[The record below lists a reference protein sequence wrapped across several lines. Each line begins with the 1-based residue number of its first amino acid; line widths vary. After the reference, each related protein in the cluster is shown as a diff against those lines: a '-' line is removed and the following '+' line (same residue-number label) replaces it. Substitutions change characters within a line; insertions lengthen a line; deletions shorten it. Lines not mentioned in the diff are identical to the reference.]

1 MEQTIENKVTNQ
13 MRTGNE
19 LMKASLPYA
28 TENKAKSWYFVISTI
43 FFLLT
48 AFVGT
53 LAPIHLAFRLVLGI
67 LTGLLMVR
75 FFILYH
81 DYNHFAIL
89 KKSTLGKILM
99 TTFGVFILAPVTI
112 WKRTHDYHH
121 WNNSKLSNNGV
132 GSYPLLARKDYL
144 ELPKKE
150 QWLYMTVRHPLTI
163 ALGYITLFVF
173 DFNVKTFFQSP
184 KKHWDSVIAL
194 IIHITVAVLLYQ
206 KFDLAT
212 LLISWT
218 IPFLIANGCG
228 SYLFYAQHN
237 FPGAQYVENKDWNYF
252 DAAIQ
257 STSFLKTNEIMNWF
271 TGDIGYH
278 HVHHLNHQI
287 PFYRLRE
294 AMAGIPEMQTPLA
307 TSLSLKDISACLRL
321 KVWDPE
327 LGQMA
332 PL

>member
-1 MEQTIENKVTNQ
+1 
-13 MRTGNE
+13 
-19 LMKASLPYA
+19 LASFTA
-28 TENKAKSWYFVISTI
+28 TFSPFHWSI
-43 FFLLT
+43 
-48 AFVGT
+48 
-53 LAPIHLAFRLVLGI
+53 RLVFGV

-89 KKSTLGKILM
+89 KNSFLGKILM
-99 TTFGVFILAPVTI
+99 TTFGIFILAPVTI

-132 GSYPLLARKDYL
+132 GSYPLLAREDFL
-144 ELPKKE
+144 ALPKKE
-150 QWLYMTVRHPLTI
+150 QLLYMIVRHPLTI
-163 ALGYITLFVF
+163 AFGYITLFLF
-173 DFNVKTFFQSP
+173 DFNIKTFFQSP
-184 KKHWDSVIAL
+184 KKHWDSIIAL
-194 IIHITVAVLLYQ
+194 TFHITVAVLLYQ
-206 KFDLAT
+206 YFGLST

-218 IPFLIANGCG
+218 IPFLVANGSG

-252 DAAIQ
+252 NAAII
-257 STSFLKTNEIMNWF
+257 STSFLKTNEVMNWF

-294 AMAGIPEMQTPLA
+294 AMAGIPEMQHPIE
-307 TSLSLKDISACLRL
+307 TSLSPKDIIACLRL

-327 LGQMA
+327 LKQMA

>member
-1 MEQTIENKVTNQ
+1 
-13 MRTGNE
+13 
-19 LMKASLPYA
+19 MKASLPYA
-28 TENKAKSWYFVISTI
+28 NENKTKSWFYVISTI
-43 FFLLT
+43 IYLLT
-48 AFVGT
+48 GFAGT
-53 LAPIHLAFRLVLGI
+53 LAPIHWGFRLVLGI

-89 KKSTLGKILM
+89 KNSVLGKIVM
-99 TTFGVFILAPVTI
+99 TTFGIFILAPVTI

-132 GSYPLLARKDYL
+132 GSYPLLARKDFY

-150 QWLYMTVRHPLTI
+150 QWLYMIVRHPLTI
-163 ALGYITLFVF
+163 ALGYITLFIF
-173 DFNVKTFFQSP
+173 DFNIKTFFQSP

-194 IIHITVAVLLYQ
+194 IFHITIAVLLYQ
-206 KFDLAT
+206 TGGIVT
-212 LLISWT
+212 LLLSWT
-218 IPFLIANGCG
+218 VPFLIANGSG

-237 FPGAQYVENKDWNYF
+237 FPGAQYVENKEWNYF
-252 DAAIQ
+252 DAAIR

-294 AMAGIPEMQTPLA
+294 AMAGIPEMQNPLV
-307 TSLSLKDISACLRL
+307 TTLSPKDIASCLRL

-327 LGQMA
+327 LGQMT

>member
-1 MEQTIENKVTNQ
+1 

-19 LMKASLPYA
+19 LMKASLPFA
-28 TENKAKSWYFVISTI
+28 VENKTKSWYYVISTI
-43 FFLLT
+43 LLLLSSF
-48 AFVGT
+48 AVT
-53 LAPIHLAFRLVLGI
+53 LSPIHIATRIPFAI

-81 DYNHFAIL
+81 DYNHYAIL
-89 KKSTLGKILM
+89 KDSFLGKIIM
-99 TTFGVFILAPVTI
+99 TVFGLFILAPITI

-132 GSYPLLARKDYL
+132 GSYPLLARKDFL
-144 ELPKKE
+144 ALPKKE

-163 ALGYITLFVF
+163 ALGYFSLFIF
-173 DFNVKTFFQSP
+173 DFNIKTFFQSP

-194 IIHITVAVLLYQ
+194 AIHITIGVFIFKTAGLIG
-206 KFDLAT
+206 

-218 IPFLIANGCG
+218 LPFVIANGSG

-237 FPGAQYVENKDWNYF
+237 FPGAQYVDNKDWNYF
-252 DAAIQ
+252 DAAIK
-257 STSFLKTNEIMNWF
+257 STSFLKMNPIMNWF

-294 AMAGIPEMQTPLA
+294 AMAGIPEMQNPLV
-307 TSLSLKDISACLRL
+307 TTLNPSDIAGCLRL

-327 LGQMA
+327 LCKMA